1 MAFTDL
7 LNDPWIA
14 TGISLAVALVVV
26 TIAYRIGHAVLRRL
40 TRHRPIMTL
49 LVDAVVGPGRLVATF
64 LVVQAVLQSAP
75 DDLPGMGPAR
85 HLAGLVLIGAMTWL
99 AVRCVGTMGPAAAIL
114 YPTDVADNLD
124 ARRIQTQTRVLS
136 RVFDVIL
143 VIIGLSVAL
152 TTFPAL
158 QRLGTSLLASAG
170 IAGIILGFSA
180 QKVLGNLLAGLQIAF
195 TQPFRID
202 DVVIIEGEWGRIE
215 EIHNT
220 YVVVAIWDQ
229 RRLVVPLQQ
238 LIESSFQNWTR
249 NTSEILGTVFL
260 WVDFSVPLDPLRQ
273 ELRRLCESTPNW
285 DGRVCGLVVT
295 DASDKAMQIR
305 ALVSSA
311 DSGSNWDLRCFVRER
326 LIAYIHEHY
335 PGSLPRLRLDEG
347 APADARSSTPSDATR
362 PASG

>member
-1 MAFTDL
+1 MEITAL

-14 TGISLAVALVVV
+14 TGISLIVALVVV
-26 TIAYRIGHAVLRRL
+26 TIAYRIGHVVVRRL

-49 LVDAVVGPGRLVATF
+49 MVDAAVGPGRLVAT
-64 LVVQAVLQSAP
+64 LLGIQAVLQSAP
-75 DDLPGMGPAR
+75 DVLPAMGPAR
-85 HLAGLVLIGAMTWL
+85 HLAGLALIGAATWL
-99 AVRCVGTMGPAAAIL
+99 AVRFVETMGPAAEIL

-136 RVFDVIL
+136 RLLDVIL
-143 VIIGLSVAL
+143 VIVGLSVAL

-170 IAGIILGFSA
+170 IAGIVLGFSA
-180 QKVLGNLLAGLQIAF
+180 QKVLGNLLAGLQIAL

-238 LIESSFQNWTR
+238 LIERPFQNWTR
-249 NTSEILGTVFL
+249 TTSEILGTVFL
-260 WVDFSVPLDPLRQ
+260 WVDFSVPIEPLRQ

-311 DSGSNWDLRCFVRER
+311 DSGSNWDLRCFVREQ
-326 LIAYIHEHY
+326 LIAHIHEHY

-347 APADARSSTPSDATR
+347 RA
-362 PASG
+362 G